1 MVVDT
6 SIGRR
11 VAEAR
16 ERRHLSQAQL
26 AEEVGVRQQTVAAWE
41 TGRNIPPTEKLGR
54 LSAALGLSIDYLVLG
69 EEGQGGELERIQRL
83 RHALDVI
90 EEALTDE
97 GGGQT
102 QEPA

>member
-1 MVVDT
+1 VDT

-16 ERRHLSQAQL
+16 ERKRLSQAQL
-26 AEEVGVRQQTVAAWE
+26 ALEVGVRQQTVAAWE

-54 LSAALGLSIDYLVLG
+54 LSAVLGLSIDYLVLG
-69 EEGQGGELERIQRL
+69 EEGQGDDMKRIHRL
-83 RHALDVI
+83 RHALDVL
-90 EEALTDE
+90 EDALTDE
-97 GGGQT
+97 GRGQG

>member
-1 MVVDT
+1 MET

-11 VAEAR
+11 VADAR
-16 ERRHLSQAQL
+16 ERKHLSQAQL
-26 AEEVGVRQQTVAAWE
+26 ADEVGVRQQTVAAWE

-69 EEGQGGELERIQRL
+69 EDGQGGELERIQRL

-90 EEALTDE
+90 EEALTNE
-97 GGGQT
+97 GQGQT